1 MPHVKTNMFP
11 YVFGIDIATGVAALP
26 GDGNDAICMTYTY
39 DLANYMVK
47 LLELD
52 EWPELSV
59 FVGDEVTYN
68 EILAIAEEIWGKIW
82 AEIIQMSMS

>member
-1 MPHVKTNMFP
+1 
-11 YVFGIDIATGVAALP
+11 
-26 GDGNDAICMTYTY
+26 
-39 DLANYMVK
+39 MVK